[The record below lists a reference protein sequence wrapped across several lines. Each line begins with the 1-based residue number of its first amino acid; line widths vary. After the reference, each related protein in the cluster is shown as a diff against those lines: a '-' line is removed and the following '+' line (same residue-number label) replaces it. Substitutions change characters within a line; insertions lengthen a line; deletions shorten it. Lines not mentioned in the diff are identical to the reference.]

1 MNDQPNRRSVED
13 LELRRKELQ
22 RELQSLEQS
31 LEDNFESLQV
41 EVNERLT
48 PTYWVKR
55 HPLKTVG
62 LAVMIG
68 FLAGSK
74 KQNDAI
80 AGTTMLAAVI
90 AALKSVA
97 ARKIVDHVV
106 KLVEDETSKPSH
118 N

>member
-1 MNDQPNRRSVED
+1 MNDQPNRKSTQD
-13 LELRRKELQ
+13 LETRRRELQ

-31 LEDNFESLQV
+31 LEDNFDSLQN

-48 PTYWVKR
+48 PAYWVRK

-62 LAVMIG
+62 LAVLVG
-68 FLAGSK
+68 FMASSK
-74 KQNDAI
+74 KNSEAV
-80 AGTTMLAAVI
+80 AGTTMAAAVI

-106 KLVEDETSKPSH
+106 KLVEEESSK
-118 N
+118 

>member
-1 MNDQPNRRSVED
+1 MNDQSNRRTSED
-13 LELRRKELQ
+13 LETRRKELQ

-31 LEDNFESLQV
+31 LEDNFESLQT
-41 EVNERLT
+41 EVNDRLT
-48 PTYWVKR
+48 PAYWVRR

-62 LAVMIG
+62 LAVVLG
-68 FLAGSK
+68 FIASGK
-74 KQNDAI
+74 KNSEAV
-80 AGTTMLAAVI
+80 AGTTMAAAVI

-106 KLVEDETSKPSH
+106 KLVEDETSGSVH

>member
-1 MNDQPNRRSVED
+1 MNDQSHRNTSQD
-13 LELRRKELQ
+13 LETRRRELQ

-31 LEDNFESLQV
+31 LEDNFDSFQN

-48 PTYWVKR
+48 PTYWVRK

-68 FLAGSK
+68 FLASSK
-74 KQNDAI
+74 EKNDAI
-80 AGTTMLAAVI
+80 AGTTMAAAVI

-106 KLVEDETSKPSH
+106 KLVEDESSK
-118 N
+118 

>member
-1 MNDQPNRRSVED
+1 MNDHPNRKSTQD
-13 LELRRKELQ
+13 LESRRRELQ

-31 LEDNFESLQV
+31 LEDNFDSLQL

-48 PTYWVKR
+48 PTYWVRK

-62 LAVMIG
+62 IAVMVG
-68 FLAGSK
+68 FLASSK
-74 KQNDAI
+74 GKNDAL
-80 AGTTMLAAVI
+80 AGTTMAAAVI

-106 KLVEDETSKPSH
+106 KLVEDESSK
-118 N
+118 

>member
-1 MNDQPNRRSVED
+1 MNDQPNRKSTQD
-13 LELRRKELQ
+13 LEMRRKELQ

-31 LEDNFESLQV
+31 LEDNFDSLQS

-48 PTYWVKR
+48 PAYWVRK

-62 LAVMIG
+62 LAVLVG
-68 FLAGSK
+68 FMASSK
-74 KQNDAI
+74 KNSEAV
-80 AGTTMLAAVI
+80 AGTTMAAAVI

-106 KLVEDETSKPSH
+106 KLVEEESSK
-118 N
+118 